1 MEQKS
6 AILELFEQV
15 EMNKDTSQEYREL
28 AKKYSIKRTE
38 FENSLDNK
46 QKQEL
51 DELMLLKGDTDFQE
65 VKEYFIEG
73 FCIATRLTT
82 EAFYKEHKQ

>member
-51 DELMLLKGDTDFQE
+51 DELIQMK
-65 VKEYFIEG
+65 K
-73 FCIATRLTT
+73 
-82 EAFYKEHKQ
+82 